1 MSIRIANADISV
13 VARGY
18 AIAPWPI
25 PPDDK
30 SAKSSTTD
38 DSPPK
43 RAVSTPVKNPNDL
56 DRENVLVWVDLAP
69 HHPKAVGAIW
79 ATLVNGTGAQV
90 SVYDH
95 DTGRSHR
102 TRGLNRR
109 YERLQFDS
117 PRLAG
122 RVRPKGLRLIAPE
135 ASRIDDYTQPFVV
148 LDWPGLSPT
157 SASAVLADWGSP
169 DHAGLRVQLERGLPA
184 GMVLA
189 AMLELGSPYAMRIEW
204 GDYLLAEAV
213 ARGYARPL
221 ITGGKA
227 PQGYLID
234 FAPWP
239 DIISA
244 GIQCG
249 AIRLQCAF
257 SHSSWCCGKLG
268 RPFTGL
274 STTR

>member
-18 AIAPWPI
+18 AIAQWPI

-30 SAKSSTTD
+30 TAKTATPD
-38 DSPPK
+38 EGSPPK
-43 RAVSTPVKNPNDL
+43 AKAAPAPVKNPNDL

-90 SVYDH
+90 SLYDR
-95 DTGRSHR
+95 DTGHTHR
-102 TRGLNRR
+102 ARGLNRR

-135 ASRIDDYTQPFVV
+135 ATRIDDYTSPFVV

-157 SASAVLADWGSP
+157 DASAVLADWSSP
-169 DHAGLRVQLERGLPA
+169 DDAGLRAQLERGLPA
-184 GMVLA
+184 SMVLS
-189 AMLELGSPYAMRIEW
+189 AMLELGSPYALRIDW
-204 GDYLLAEAV
+204 GEYLLAEAT

-234 FAPWP
+234 FA
-239 DIISA
+239 
-244 GIQCG
+244 
-249 AIRLQCAF
+249 
-257 SHSSWCCGKLG
+257 
-268 RPFTGL
+268 L
-274 STTR
+274 S

>member
-18 AIAPWPI
+18 AIAPWPVE
-25 PPDDK
+25 PPVAKAAKAATEKDDGPTRTK
-30 SAKSSTTD
+30 
-38 DSPPK
+38 
-43 RAVSTPVKNPNDL
+43 AVSTPVKNPNDL

-249 AIRLQCAF
+249 AIRL
-257 SHSSWCCGKLG
+257 H
-268 RPFTGL
+268 
-274 STTR
+274 